1 MKRVLFDSDVVLD
14 VLLQRQ
20 PFFAAS
26 ALALD
31 TVPQEKVEG
40 YLAAHAVTNMFYLL
54 RRHLGSEKSREALNT
69 LMSKMRVAAVT
80 DAVIRSALT
89 SSFADFEDAVT
100 HAAAISE
107 GIEAI
112 ATRNIKDFRMGTI
125 PAMLPEVFLA
135 TINH

>member
-1 MKRVLFDSDVVLD
+1 MIRVLFDSDVVME

-31 TVPQEKVEG
+31 TVAQGKVEG
-40 YLAAHAVTNMFYLL
+40 YLAGHAITNLFYLL
-54 RRHLGSEKSREALNT
+54 RRHLGSDRNRETLNT

-80 DAVIRSALT
+80 DAAIREALA
-89 SSFADFEDAVT
+89 SPFPDFEDAVT
-100 HAAAISE
+100 HAAARGE

-112 ATRNIKDFRMGTI
+112 ITRNIKDFRLGTI

-135 TINH
+135 TLT